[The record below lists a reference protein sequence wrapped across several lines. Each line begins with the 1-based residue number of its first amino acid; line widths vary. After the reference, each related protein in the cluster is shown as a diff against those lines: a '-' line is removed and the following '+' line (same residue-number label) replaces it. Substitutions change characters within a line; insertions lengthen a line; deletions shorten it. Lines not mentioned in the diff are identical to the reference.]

1 MNTCL
6 GEKPRREISEN
17 QYWSCQ
23 NATKIR
29 WAEVCHQE
37 RWICTHSP
45 FISELSGQNGGVS
58 LYLHMPGPG
67 VKNTVAFSQTLSIT
81 CPSPAAPLTWGRSSK
96 HKQTENWALLGNFPF
111 QENSTRYKNMFK
123 PAFRYKIVSLHH
135 RTYLCLKK
143 QWSILANP
151 TSSVFIPPSAYCCE
165 ASAPNTPLNS
175 SKVQVTS

>member
-1 MNTCL
+1 MKSPEGKFQKTSTGAVRMQPKSDELKFVTKNDGYVHIHPSSVNYQVRMVGCPYIYICQVL
-6 GEKPRREISEN
+6 GWKTQSLSAKP
-17 QYWSCQ
+17 C
-23 NATKIR
+23 
-29 WAEVCHQE
+29 
-37 RWICTHSP
+37 
-45 FISELSGQNGGVS
+45 
-58 LYLHMPGPG
+58 
-67 VKNTVAFSQTLSIT
+67 SIT

-111 QENSTRYKNMFK
+111 QENSTRHKNMFK